1 MALPLSPPLAP
12 QLARSAAELPVGA
25 YAYEPKLD
33 GFRAIA
39 FVDGGEVVL
48 LSRGGK
54 PLGRYF
60 PELVFP
66 QGRYVLDGEI
76 VVRRDGREDFEALQS
91 RIHPAASRVAILARE
106 IPATFVAFD
115 LLADGDAALLATPFA
130 ERRARLESREL
141 GQVELTPLVEDR
153 AAAERWLHE
162 AEGVI
167 AKERDAPY
175 LPGERR
181 GMVKIKRIR
190 TIDCVVVGWRPG
202 KEPGTTGS
210 LILGLYEPDGRLRV
224 VGHSAGFSAKQ
235 KRDLP
240 ALLAP
245 YESGERGSADPS
257 RWSADREL
265 EWVALRPE
273 LIVEVSFDHV
283 SGGRIRHGA
292 KTIRFRDDKALAECT
307 VDQLET

>member
-153 AAAERWLHE
+153 ADR
-162 AEGVI
+162 
-167 AKERDAPY
+167 KS
-175 LPGERR
+175 
-181 GMVKIKRIR
+181 
-190 TIDCVVVGWRPG
+190 T
-202 KEPGTTGS
+202 
-210 LILGLYEPDGRLRV
+210 RLNSSHIQKSRMPS
-224 VGHSAGFSAKQ
+224 SA
-235 KRDLP
+235 
-240 ALLAP
+240 
-245 YESGERGSADPS
+245 
-257 RWSADREL
+257 
-265 EWVALRPE
+265 
-273 LIVEVSFDHV
+273 
-283 SGGRIRHGA
+283 
-292 KTIRFRDDKALAECT
+292 
-307 VDQLET
+307 